1 MYIYNFYIPVI
12 ALHSY
17 VRKKLIDFENEEI
30 MYNMLYTNGGSKL
43 FFSFLIAMLKGTFLV
58 QK

>member
-1 MYIYNFYIPVI
+1 MI

-17 VRKKLIDFENEEI
+17 VRKKFIDFENEEI